1 LGGIILLTKLSV
13 SEYAAKLASK
23 EAAPGGGSAAAL
35 AGLLGVS
42 LLEMVINLT
51 LDRKEFAA
59 HAELLAGKQ
68 SELARLHID
77 LQLLIDHDA
86 AAFNAVMDA
95 YNLPKTTDAEKA
107 ARSAAIQEAVKQAAE
122 VPLSTA
128 RSCLEVLEISK
139 TLLGK
144 VNPHAV
150 SDLAVGSLAS
160 HTGVVGA
167 LLNTA
172 INMPLLKDENLVN
185 AFKGQ
190 VHLLR
195 TAADELISVI
205 QDEVYRESTFSVMRE
220 ESCG

>member
-1 LGGIILLTKLSV
+1 MLTKLSV
-13 SEYAAKLASK
+13 SDFAAKLASK

-35 AGLLGVS
+35 SGLLGAS
-42 LLEMVINLT
+42 LLEMVINLSIGR
-51 LDRKEFAA
+51 DEFAA
-59 HAELLAGKQ
+59 HEELLAGKQ
-68 SELARLHID
+68 VELARLHID

-86 AAFNAVMDA
+86 AAFNAVMDS
-95 YNLPKTTDAEKA
+95 YNLPNMTDMEKKS
-107 ARSAAIQEAVKQAAE
+107 RSAAIQEAAKQAAE

-128 RSCLEVLEISK
+128 RACLELLEISK
-139 TLLGK
+139 VLLGK

-150 SDLAVGSLAS
+150 SDLVVGSLAS

-172 INMPLLKDENLVN
+172 INLPLLTDANLID

-195 TAADELISVI
+195 TAADELIGAI
-205 QDEVYRESTFSVMRE
+205 QDNVYREQTFAVMRE